1 MLHLL
6 IEIFTTILATITA
19 LLPIANPLTTMAILP
34 ALASQLTPDE
44 RARQVKRACLYMAGI
59 LVTFLLAGALLM
71 DFFSISVPGLRIAGG
86 LIVCKFGF
94 NMLFPDAEESQTQT
108 TQAKRDISFSPLAMP
123 SLSGPGSIAVII
135 SMSSGVHT
143 QTALPVWLG
152 YCSVVLGILVVA
164 YISWIAL
171 RASERLTALLGPDGI
186 EAISRIMGFLLI
198 CIGVQFVINGIGNL
212 LHDPTFLPELMNI
225 HAPI

>member
-123 SLSGPGSIAVII
+123 SLSGPGSIAVVI